1 MNQDGSQYVVFA
13 INRSLYGISIHG
25 VSEIIRMCKVQW
37 IPKSRE
43 ELLGIIHLR
52 DKVIPVISLHRMFAE
67 QEAELNAK
75 TRIIIVQSGG
85 RELGIV
91 VDAVERVMF
100 LSRDRTSPPPHM
112 SDRAWLTGIYHDG
125 DDIIAL
131 LDLEALLGHL
141 AESETVQ

>member
-52 DKVIPVISLHRMFAE
+52 DKVIPVISLHRLFAE
-67 QEAELNAK
+67 QQAELNAK
-75 TRIIIVQSGG
+75 TRIIIVPSGG

-100 LSRDRTSPPPHM
+100 LSRDRTSRPPQMP
-112 SDRAWLTGIYHDG
+112 DRACVTGIHRDG
-125 DDIIAL
+125 GDISAL
-131 LDLEALLGHL
+131 LDLEAKRGHL
-141 AESETVQ
+141 AESDTVQ